1 MQVAQPARILLTEN
15 PPRIWSLI
23 VTVFGDAVMDQGRNT
38 APPPVWIAGLQA
50 LFDELGIDAGLVRTN
65 LSRLVANGTLLR
77 DKTGRNTFY
86 RLGSDSAANF
96 AEASQVIYDRAPR
109 QASGRFHLVLIER
122 ATSRQAARAA
132 LEAQGF
138 RFLGAGTALRPD
150 HLGQALPLLPE
161 GVLPA
166 CAEPSDALRRMV
178 PELWPVVALE
188 DGYRR
193 FIEAFS
199 PCGARELASPA
210 AAIAWRTVSVHH
222 YRRLVLRDP
231 VLPAEVLPADWPAGP
246 AREIFAR
253 LLALAQEPSEFWL
266 REHGF
271 RG

>member
-15 PPRIWSLI
+15 PLRIWSLI

-50 LFDELGIDAGLVRTN
+50 LFDELGIDAGLVRTS

-86 RLGSDSAANF
+86 RLGSGSAANF
-96 AEASQVIYDRAPR
+96 AEASEVIYARAPR
-109 QASGRFHLVLIER
+109 QATGRFHLVSIER
-122 ATSRQAARAA
+122 APNRQAARAA

-138 RFLGAGTALRPD
+138 RFLGAGTALLPE
-150 HLGQALPLLPE
+150 HLGRALPLLPD
-161 GVLPA
+161 GALPA
-166 CAEPSDALRRMV
+166 FAGPSDTLRLMV
-178 PELWPVVALE
+178 PELWPIAELDE
-188 DGYRR
+188 GYRR
-193 FIEAFS
+193 FIETFS
-199 PCGARELASPA
+199 QCGARELATPA
-210 AAIAWRTVSVHH
+210 AAIAWRTVGVHH

-231 VLPAEVLPADWPAGP
+231 VLPTEVLPADWPANS
-246 AREIFAR
+246 AREIFA
-253 LLALAQEPSEFWL
+253 LLMALAQEPSELWL